1 MNPERPDPEAGT
13 HPTRPLPAEPADV
26 DELLAESLRAQSERD
41 FTWKEPERGPRW
53 FERAEQQAALSAATA
68 APSHSPAV
76 PEAQSPP
83 AGRGRSG
90 RAGSRSGGGPRI
102 AGVIYATIAMAL
114 ALWVL
119 ASMVLGIYIDWL
131 IVALGVFALAGL
143 ALVVTGLMPKPGT
156 RL

>member
-1 MNPERPDPEAGT
+1 MTAEHPEQDART

-53 FERAEQQAALSAATA
+53 FERAEQEAALSAGT
-68 APSHSPAV
+68 APSTGAAAV
-76 PEAQSPP
+76 P
-83 AGRGRSG
+83 AGKATLAGTSGGADARSG
-90 RAGSRSGGGPRI
+90 SGPRVS
-102 AGVIYATIAMAL
+102 GVIYAAIAVAL

-119 ASMVLGIYIDWL
+119 ASTVLGIYIDWL

-143 ALVVTGLMPKPGT
+143 ALVATGLMPKPGS

>member
-1 MNPERPDPEAGT
+1 MNPERPEPEAGT

-53 FERAEQQAALSAATA
+53 FERAEQQAALSAAA
-68 APSHSPAV
+68 AASSHSVAV
-76 PEAQSPP
+76 PEPQSPP
-83 AGRGRSG
+83 AGRSG

-102 AGVIYATIAMAL
+102 AGVIYAAIAMAL